1 MNLTRDSQYLSRVV
15 WEERPSVAGQCPVSH
30 ALEVVVGKWTTLIVR
45 DLLGGTKRFT
55 ELRAG
60 LDGVNPKVLTE
71 RLRLLEEHG
80 IVERRAYAE
89 IPPRVEYSLT
99 ERGRSLEPVLA
110 ALWHWGA
117 SDLRSED
124 SAQRMST

>member
-1 MNLTRDSQYLSRVV
+1 MQLFRGSGNLSHIP
-15 WEERPSVAGQCPVSH
+15 WEERPGVNGQCPVSH
-30 ALEVVVGKWTTLIVR
+30 ALDVVVGKWTTLIVR

-55 ELRAG
+55 DLRKG

-80 IVERRAYAE
+80 IVERHSYAE

-117 SDLRSED
+117 SDLRREN
-124 SAQRMST
+124 

>member
-1 MNLTRDSQYLSRVV
+1 LEVFQIP
-15 WEERPSVAGQCPVSH
+15 WEERPGVEGRCPVSH
-30 ALEVVVGKWTTLIVR
+30 ALDVVVGRWTTLIVR
-45 DLLGGTKRFT
+45 ELLGGTKRFT
-55 ELRAG
+55 ELRRG
-60 LDGVNPKVLTE
+60 LGGVNPKVLTE

-89 IPPRVEYSLT
+89 VPPRVEYSLT

-117 SDLRSED
+117 RDLRKHGAAGAD
-124 SAQRMST
+124 ARRADVR

>member
-1 MNLTRDSQYLSRVV
+1 MEHSQNLQSPSRVP
-15 WEERPSVAGQCPVSH
+15 WEEHPGVDGRCPVSH
-30 ALEVVVGKWTTLIVR
+30 ALDIVVGKWTTLIVR

-55 ELRAG
+55 ELRRG

-80 IVERRAYAE
+80 IIERRAFAE

-117 SDLRSED
+117 SDLRRGEN
-124 SAQRMST
+124 SA

>member
-1 MNLTRDSQYLSRVV
+1 MEIRGIR
-15 WEERPSVAGQCPVSH
+15 WEERPGVDGRCPVSH
-30 ALEVVVGKWTTLIVR
+30 ALDVVVGKWTTLIVR

-55 ELRAG
+55 ELRRG
-60 LDGVNPKVLTE
+60 LGGVNPKVLTE

-80 IVERRAYAE
+80 IVERKAYAE

-99 ERGRSLEPVLA
+99 ERGRSLEPILA

-117 SDLRSED
+117 EDLRS
-124 SAQRMST
+124 QKVRL

>member
-1 MNLTRDSQYLSRVV
+1 MNFSQDLSRIA
-15 WEERPSVAGQCPVSH
+15 WEERPSVDGRCPVSH
-30 ALEVVVGKWTTLIVR
+30 TLEVVVGKWTTLIVR
-45 DLLGGTKRFT
+45 DLLGGTKRFM

-60 LDGVNPKVLTE
+60 LNGVNPKVLTE

-80 IVERRAYAE
+80 IVERWAYAE